1 MSELRDLSPELKA
14 AQELLYQKRAE
25 ARAERIRLGLPVDIA
40 KERKG
45 QGLTAEDAKNAEE
58 KREERKEDEGQ
69 KEELTAKDA
78 KSAEER
84 IGEVLETDLAEEHI
98 IQHLALSTQH
108 FPMGWGS
115 AAYSQLVRRSAGKE
129 KEELT
134 AEDAKSAEEKREEG
148 KEEEGQKEELTAKD
162 AKSAEK
168 RKEGEERKEVA
179 EQLPTTTPYSPL
191 PTPSPSIRVF
201 GHILD
206 CLHRAGLDGPGR
218 VWLLLRHLDPKGEG
232 RVSLA
237 QLRQALT
244 EEGSSLKCLSWKRL
258 RQLLAEGQGKLW
270 ARDTN
275 SFDKLR
281 TTQGWV
287 YYFGEARIARLMNLK
302 VIRGWAVEIPIQQLL
317 GSIQEIRALFHDAF
331 HSGRGDG
338 FREPITR
345 RIMESRGGGDG
356 RTQRS
361 YEKKRG
367 ITKRANF
374 ASLGRYTKAKWHH
387 AQGAG
392 REDGRIG
399 GPAFTYVDYKGVL
412 GKNPRKEYR
421 AEHQQHWE
429 NIYIMRQ
436 VGNSYSGSLP
446 TAKRGRKWTNRKLKH
461 LCKSMPLTGTFEGEG
476 ESSGRFYYRDEE
488 TATKALLKGDKPLN
502 YAQHP
507 TAGAGGYWQELDLI
521 RVAKEAGIPFEVVD
535 NPSTSS
541 GQAMD
546 FYL

>member
-25 ARAERIRLGLPVDIA
+25 ARAERMRLGLPVDVAKKVESSKLKVPSERVVPDTIA
-40 KERKG
+40 EIV
-45 QGLTAEDAKNAEE
+45 QQLPP
-58 KREERKEDEGQ
+58 
-69 KEELTAKDA
+69 
-78 KSAEER
+78 
-84 IGEVLETDLAEEHI
+84 
-98 IQHLALSTQH
+98 HL
-108 FPMGWGS
+108 GWGS
-115 AAYSQLVRRSAGKE
+115 ETYSQLVRRSKKE
-129 KEELT
+129 VESSKLKVPSVECQVTPFSEVEITEEPAT
-134 AEDAKSAEEKREEG
+134 ASLAEE
-148 KEEEGQKEELTAKD
+148 
-162 AKSAEK
+162 
-168 RKEGEERKEVA
+168 
-179 EQLPTTTPYSPL
+179 PTLSTFHFPL
-191 PTPSPSIRVF
+191 STQNSIRVF

-232 RVSLA
+232 RVSLP

-302 VIRGWAVEIPIQQLL
+302 AIRGWAVEIPVTQLL

-345 RIMESRGGGDG
+345 RVMESRGGGDG

-374 ASLGRYTKAKWHH
+374 ASLGRYTKAKWQQ
-387 AQGAG
+387 AQGDCP
-392 REDGRIG
+392 EFGRIG

-412 GKNPRKEYR
+412 GTNPRKEYR
-421 AEHQQHWE
+421 AKKQQHWE

-436 VGNSYSGSLP
+436 LGNSYAGSLP
-446 TAKRGRKWTNRKLKH
+446 TVKRGRKWTNRKLKH

-521 RVAKEAGIPFEVVD
+521 RVANERNLPFEVVD